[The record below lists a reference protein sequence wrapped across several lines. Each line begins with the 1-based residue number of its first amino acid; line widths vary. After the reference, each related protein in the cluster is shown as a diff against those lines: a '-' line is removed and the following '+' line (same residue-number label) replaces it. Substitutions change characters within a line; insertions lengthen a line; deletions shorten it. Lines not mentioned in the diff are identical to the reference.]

1 MATIEVLNNPVAS
14 VEEPIE
20 IHLSLSNPTYRG
32 PAGKDG
38 ENGRT
43 PIKGVD
49 YFTEADI
56 QNIVGQIVPPEIDLS
71 DYAHKD
77 EIPTK
82 VSDLTNDE
90 GFISSYTE
98 TDPTVPAWAKQPN
111 KPTYT
116 ASEVGALPDSTVIPT
131 VPTNVSDFV
140 NDAGYLTSHQSLTDY
155 ATKNY
160 VEQVVAGIETGALKR
175 SVVVSLPST
184 GIDENTIYMVERTN
198 SETNNVYD
206 EYLYLNNSWEK
217 IGSTEVDL
225 TDYLRKTDLT
235 FTNGLIESNGTVSW
249 DLNDRVRKGT
259 GTQAVVEGA
268 YENTANGNYA
278 HAEGNRTKANSE
290 GAHAE
295 GIDTTASHNGA
306 HAEGSNTKA
315 YGAMSHAEGFG
326 STANASYSHAE
337 GQYTQAKGQA
347 SHAEGHSKASG
358 YYAHSEGN
366 WGQALGD
373 YTHAEGTDTIASSE
387 NQHAEGK
394 FNIEDVNGVFQHIVG
409 NGTNGDRKNMFSR
422 DWNGNEYLAGNLY
435 VGCNAY
441 STTSTGLITTNAGGS
456 KVATE
461 SYVDTV
467 LSTNIEYL
475 TNSEILAIWNGENN

>member
-38 ENGRT
+38 KPGENGRT

-56 QNIVGQIVPPEIDLS
+56 QNIVEQIVPPEIDLS

-77 EIPTK
+77 EIPIK
-82 VSDLTNDE
+82 VSELTNDE

-160 VEQVVAGIETGALKR
+160 VEQVVAGIETGLLKR
-175 SVVVSLPST
+175 SVVASLPST

-235 FTNGLIESNGTVSW
+235 FTDGLTESSGTVSW

-259 GTQAVVEGA
+259 GTQAVIEGA
-268 YENTANGNYA
+268 YENTANGSYA

-290 GAHAE
+290 GSHAE

-315 YGAMSHAEGFG
+315 QGAMSHAEGFLT
-326 STANASYSHAE
+326 TANALYSHAE
-337 GQYTQAKGQA
+337 GSYTVASGNN
-347 SHAEGHSKASG
+347 SHAEGI
-358 YYAHSEGN
+358 N
-366 WGQALGD
+366 
-373 YTHAEGTDTIASSE
+373 TIASG
-387 NQHAEGK
+387 NYQHTEGK
-394 FNIEDVNGVFQHIVG
+394 YNLQDTTQFQNIVG
-409 NGTNGDRKNMFSR
+409 NGTSNSNRSNSFAR

-435 VGCNAY
+435 VGCNDYAT
-441 STTSTGLITTNAGGS
+441 SSTGLTTANAGGS

-461 SYVDTV
+461 SYVDTA

>member
-32 PAGKDG
+32 PAGKDGKPG

-98 TDPTVPAWAKQPN
+98 TDPTVPAWAKQAN
-111 KPTYT
+111 KPAYT
-116 ASEVGALPDSTVIPT
+116 ASEVGALPADTIIPT
-131 VPTNVSDFV
+131 VPTNISDFV
-140 NDAGYLTSHQSLTDY
+140 NDAGYLTEHQSLNDY

-160 VEQVVAGIETGALKR
+160 VEQIVAGVETGLLKRAVVAT
-175 SVVVSLPST
+175 LPST

-206 EYLYLNNSWEK
+206 EYLYLNDNWEK

-225 TDYLRKTDLT
+225 TDYLKKTDLT
-235 FTNGLIESNGTVSW
+235 FTNGLTESNGTVSW
-249 DLNDRVRKGT
+249 DLNDRIAKGI
-259 GTQAVVEGA
+259 GYKCVIEGDIEHNIA
-268 YENTANGNYA
+268 RNGY
-278 HAEGNRTKANSE
+278 
-290 GAHAE
+290 
-295 GIDTTASHNGA
+295 
-306 HAEGSNTKA
+306 
-315 YGAMSHAEGFG
+315 SHAEGETT
-326 STANASYSHAE
+326 TASGMDSHAEGWATVASNVACHAEGKQTQATGNYSHAE
-337 GQYTQAKGQA
+337 GQLSIANNTSHAEGYSTYANNTSHAEGSHTKASSFA
-347 SHAEGHSKASG
+347 SHAEGKC
-358 YYAHSEGN
+358 
-366 WGQALGD
+366 
-373 YTHAEGTDTIASSE
+373 
-387 NQHAEGK
+387 
-394 FNIEDVNGVFQHIVG
+394 NIEDSNNIFQNIVG
-409 NGTNGDRKNMFSR
+409 NGIDINARSNSFAR

-435 VGCNAY
+435 VGCNDY
-441 STTSTGLITTNAGGS
+441 STTSDGLTTANAGGS

-461 SYVDTV
+461 TYVETSF
-467 LSTNIEYL
+467 STNIQYL
-475 TNSEILAIWNGENN
+475 TNTDILNIWNGNE

>member
-1 MATIEVLNNPVAS
+1 MASIEVLNATQANVEAPV
-14 VEEPIE
+14 E
-20 IHLSLSNPTYRG
+20 IQLSLGNPTYRG

-38 ENGRT
+38 KPGKNGYT

-56 QNIVGQIVPPEIDLS
+56 QNIIEQVTPPEIDLS

-82 VSDLTNDE
+82 ISDLTNDE

-98 TDPTVPAWAKQPN
+98 TDPTVPAWAKQPD

-116 ASEVGALPDSTVIPT
+116 ASEVGALSADTVIPT
-131 VPTNVSDFV
+131 VPTNVSDFI
-140 NDAGYLTSHQSLTDY
+140 NDAGYLTQHQSLNDY

-160 VEQVVAGIETGALKR
+160 VEQVVAGIETGLLKR
-175 SVVVSLPST
+175 AVVATLPSS

-206 EYLYLNNSWEK
+206 EYLYLNDNWEK

-225 TDYLRKTDLT
+225 TDYLKKTDLT
-235 FTNGLIESNGTVSW
+235 FTNGLTESNGAVSW
-249 DLNDRVRKGT
+249 DLSDYIAAGSGSGAVIQGRVSGFGINRAT
-259 GTQAVVEGA
+259 GQC
-268 YENTANGNYA
+268 
-278 HAEGNRTKANSE
+278 S
-290 GAHAE
+290 
-295 GIDTTASHNGA
+295 
-306 HAEGSNTKA
+306 HAEGSMTQARATN
-315 YGAMSHAEGFG
+315 SHAEGAEAAADG
-326 STANASYSHAE
+326 PASHAEGYGTYTDSNASYSHAE
-337 GQYTQAKGQA
+337 GRNNNTHGIG
-347 SHAEGHSKASG
+347 SHAEGYSTVAEGNYS
-358 YYAHSEGN
+358 HSEGYGTKAT
-366 WGQALGD
+366 GQ
-373 YTHAEGTDTIASSE
+373 YS
-387 NQHAEGK
+387 HAEGK
-394 FNIEDVNGVFQHIVG
+394 YNIENPGHVFQSVVG
-409 NGTNGDRKNMFSR
+409 NGTGDSNRANMFAR

-435 VGCNAY
+435 VGCNDY
-441 STTSTGLITTNAGGS
+441 TTTSEGLTTANAGGS
-456 KVATE
+456 EVATK